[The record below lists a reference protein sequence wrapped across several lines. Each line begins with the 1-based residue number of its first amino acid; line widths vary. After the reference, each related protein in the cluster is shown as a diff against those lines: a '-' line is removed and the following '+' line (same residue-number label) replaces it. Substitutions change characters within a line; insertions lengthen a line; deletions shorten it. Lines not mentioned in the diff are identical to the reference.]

1 MDLHLLGKRAVVS
14 GSTAGIGFAI
24 AQALAREGASVV
36 VNGRDDARV
45 EAAVLAVRAA
55 APRAEVRGVAADL
68 ASADGCAKLVRAT
81 PDVDVLVNNVGIFEP
96 KAFGEVTDADWLRF
110 FEVNVLSGV
119 RLSRAYL
126 PGMLA
131 RNWGRILFIS
141 SESALQ
147 IPSEMIHYGTTK
159 TAQLAV
165 ARGLAET
172 TRGTAVTVNAIL
184 PGPTKSEGVGA
195 FVAALAAQQKKTF
208 EQIEKEFF
216 SHARPS
222 SLLQRFLAPEEI
234 AALVTF
240 VASGAASGVNGAAL
254 RVDGGVVRAIT

>member
-68 ASADGCAKLVRAT
+68 ASADGCAKLVHAT

-110 FEVNVLSGV
+110 
-119 RLSRAYL
+119 
-126 PGMLA
+126 
-131 RNWGRILFIS
+131 
-141 SESALQ
+141 
-147 IPSEMIHYGTTK
+147 
-159 TAQLAV
+159 
-165 ARGLAET
+165 
-172 TRGTAVTVNAIL
+172 
-184 PGPTKSEGVGA
+184 
-195 FVAALAAQQKKTF
+195 
-208 EQIEKEFF
+208 
-216 SHARPS
+216 
-222 SLLQRFLAPEEI
+222 
-234 AALVTF
+234 
-240 VASGAASGVNGAAL
+240 
-254 RVDGGVVRAIT
+254 